1 MKYKQFQFLASLAA
15 KQGIKTIGEFK
26 KFVKNYSANNINCN

>member
-15 KQGIKTIGEFK
+15 KQGIKTIGEFQ
-26 KFVKNYSANNINCN
+26 KFVKDYSLA